1 MNIEAAKARLAYAL
15 QRTMDDLAHDG
26 RKWPVESET
35 KNCDKCIGNWN
46 CERWRLG
53 WGPDRHCLFLNRDL
67 HYDYEPKAE
76 RNDI

>member
-26 RKWPVESET
+26 RKWPVESEA

-46 CERWRLG
+46 CERGHNLG
-53 WGPDRHCLFLNRDL
+53 GLIGLSFLRFEGEA
-67 HYDYEPKAE
+67 YGT
-76 RNDI
+76 